1 MIRRSM
7 ALLCSTAIILV
18 GALLTSG
25 CIDNNERV
33 ADTISIIQITGIS
46 AVATNGVVTE
56 VTFELHV
63 NGTLEIELGSLE
75 MRMEVPPSFGQAG
88 SDISF
93 GYNGSDPWS
102 GDGKNYSVVEPAQDT
117 SDHIPL
123 IIMGGDHLVLRLNL
137 STAGV
142 ELQTASILPFEITW
156 NNDGASRFNLYMPS
170 LIPTDGTFRITYT
183 VL

>member
-7 ALLCSTAIILV
+7 ALLCSTVIILV

-25 CIDNNERV
+25 CIDNDEGGGE
-33 ADTISIIQITGIS
+33 TISIIQITSISGATASGI
-46 AVATNGVVTE
+46 VTE

-75 MRMEVPPSFGQAG
+75 MRIEVPPSFGRAG

-102 GDGKNYSVVEPAQDT
+102 GDGKNYSVVEPDQDT
-117 SDHIPL
+117 SDHVPL
-123 IIMGGDHLVLRLNL
+123 IIMGGDHIVLRLDL

-156 NNDGASRFNLYMPS
+156 EKGGISRFNLYMPS
-170 LIPTDGTFRITYT
+170 LIPTDGAFRITYT